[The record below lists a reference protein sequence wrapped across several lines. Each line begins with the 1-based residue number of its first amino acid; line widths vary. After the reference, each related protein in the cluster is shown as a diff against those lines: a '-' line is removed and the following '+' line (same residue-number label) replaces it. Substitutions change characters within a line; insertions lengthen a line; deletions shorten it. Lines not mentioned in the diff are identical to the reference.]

1 MLLNFGA
8 DSVFF
13 SADSTFYFGKL
24 AIFRKYDTY
33 TQIFNIK

>member
-8 DSVFF
+8 DSAFL

-24 AIFRKYDTY
+24 AIFRKYDTC
-33 TQIFNIK
+33 TQDF